1 MNLSKFFIDRPIF
14 AGVLSLLIFLGG
26 LIAVNGLPVS
36 EYPNVVPPSVVVR
49 ANYPGANP
57 KVIAETVATPL
68 EESINGVEGMLY
80 MSSQATTDGL
90 MTLTVTFKLGTDP
103 DKAQQLVQNRVSQ
116 AEPRLPA
123 EVRALG
129 LTTIKSSTDLTMVVH
144 LLSPTGRYDMNYLR
158 NYGLINVKDRLARVQ
173 GVGDVQLF
181 GAGDYSMRVWL
192 DPRKMAEHSLSASDV
207 VAAIREQNVQAA
219 AGIVGAS
226 PGLQGVDVQL
236 SVNAQGRLQSE
247 EEFGDIIVK
256 TSDGGAVTRL
266 RDVARMELGAADYS
280 LRSLLDNKDA
290 VAVSIFAAP
299 GSNAIAISN
308 GVRAEM
314 AELQKNMPDG
324 VKYEIVYDPTQFV
337 RASIESVVHTLLEA
351 IVLVVLVVILFL
363 QTWRASIIPLLA
375 VPVAVVGTFA
385 VMSVFGFSINALSLF
400 GLVLAIGI
408 VVDDAIVVVENVER
422 NIESGLSP
430 REATYRAMREVSGP
444 IIAIALVLAAV
455 FVPLAFISGLTGQF
469 YKQFALTIA
478 ISTVISAVNS
488 LTLSPALA
496 ALLLR
501 GHGQPKDRL
510 TRGMEAILGGFF
522 GWFNRLFTSGAARYS
537 GGVTKAISRKVLM
550 LAAYAVL
557 AVSTIGLFKAVPGG
571 FVPTQD
577 KQYLIGFAQ
586 LPDGAT
592 LDRTE
597 DVIRRMDDITLKQP
611 GVDHAV
617 SFPGLSINGFTNSS
631 NAGIV
636 FVTLKPFDER
646 TGASLSASAIAQQLN
661 QKFGSIQ
668 DAFIVMFPPPPV
680 QGIGTTGGFKLQLED
695 RGGVGIA
702 GMDAALKAFMAKA
715 YQAPELAG
723 LFSSYQVNVP
733 QLYADIDRTKARQL
747 GVSVTD
753 IFDTMQIY
761 LGSLYVN
768 DFNKFGRTYSVRVQ
782 ADAAYRARAED
793 IGQLK
798 VRSNSGEMVP
808 LSALMKVTPTFGPER
823 AMRYNGFLS
832 ADINGGAAPGY
843 SSDQAQE
850 AVKRIAAETLP
861 QGVSYEWTDLTYQQI
876 LAGNSAVL
884 IFPLSILLVFL
895 VLAAQY
901 ESLTLPLAILLIV
914 PMGLL
919 AAITGVW
926 LSHGDNNVFTQI
938 GLMVLV
944 GLSAK
949 NAILI
954 VEFAR
959 ELEFAG
965 RTPLQAAIEASR
977 LRLRPIL
984 MTSMAFIMGVVPL
997 VMSHGAG
1004 SEMRHA
1010 MGVAVFSGMIGV
1022 TAFGLFLTPVFYV
1035 LLRQLT
1041 GNRPLKRH
1049 GEIPHD
1055 VEAPG
1060 VIVDHGPHG
1069 HGGGVGGL
1077 HPVASA
1083 PRHNDE

>member
-14 AGVLSLLIFLGG
+14 AGVLSLLIFLAG
-26 LIAVNGLPVS
+26 LIAVRALPIS
-36 EYPNVVPPSVVVR
+36 EYPDVVPPSVVVR
-49 ANYPGANP
+49 AQYPGANP
-57 KVIAETVATPL
+57 QVIAETVATPL
-68 EESINGVEGMLY
+68 EEAISGVENMLY

-103 DKAQQLVQNRVSQ
+103 DKAQQMVQNRVAR
-116 AEPRLPA
+116 AEARLPE
-123 EVRALG
+123 EVKRLG
-129 LTTIKSSTDLTMVVH
+129 VVTIKSSVDLTMVVH
-144 LLSPTGRYDMNYLR
+144 LLSPSGRYDMTYLR
-158 NYGLINVKDRLARVQ
+158 NYAVLNVKDRLARVE

-181 GAGDYSMRVWL
+181 GSGDYSMRVWL
-192 DPRKMAEHSLSASDV
+192 DPQKVAQRGLSASDV
-207 VAAIREQNVQAA
+207 VAAIRGQNVQAA

-226 PGLQGVDVQL
+226 PGLSGIDVQL
-236 SVNAQGRLQSE
+236 SINAQGRLQNE
-247 EEFGDIIVK
+247 DEFGDIIVK
-256 TSDGGAVTRL
+256 TGADGAVTRL
-266 RDVARMELGAADYS
+266 RDIARLELGAADYA

-290 VAVSIFAAP
+290 VAVPIFAAP
-299 GSNAIAISN
+299 GSNAIAISDN
-308 GVRAEM
+308 VRATM
-314 AELQKNMPDG
+314 ADIKKAMPEG
-324 VKYEIVYDPTQFV
+324 VDYEIVYDPTQFV

-351 IVLVVLVVILFL
+351 IALVVLVVILFL

-375 VPVAVVGTFA
+375 VPVAVIGTFA

-422 NIESGLSP
+422 NIEAGHSP

-444 IIAIALVLAAV
+444 IIAIALVLVAV

-501 GHGQPKDRL
+501 DHAAPKDAL
-510 TRGMEAILGGFF
+510 TRGMDRVFGGFF
-522 GWFNRLFTSGAARYS
+522 RGFNRLFARGAGAYS
-537 GGVTKAISRKVLM
+537 GGVTRAISRKGLMIVLYLV
-550 LAAYAVL
+550 LAAVT
-557 AVSTIGLFKAVPGG
+557 VGLFKLVPGG
-571 FVPTQD
+571 FVPAQD

-597 DVIRRMDDITLKQP
+597 DVIRRMSEIAMQQP
-611 GVDHAV
+611 GVEHAV
-617 SFPGLSINGFTNSS
+617 AFPGLSINGFTNSS
-631 NAGIV
+631 NSGIV
-636 FVTLKPFDER
+636 FTPLKDFDQR
-646 TGASLSASAIAQQLN
+646 RGADQSAAAIAGQLN
-661 QKFGSIQ
+661 QKFGAIQ
-668 DAFIVMFPPPPV
+668 EAFVVMFPPPPV
-680 QGIGTTGGFKLQLED
+680 QGLGTTGGFKLQLED
-695 RGGVGIA
+695 RASLGIQ
-702 GMDAALKAFMAKA
+702 ALNEAQKAFMAKA
-715 YQAPELAG
+715 YQAPELTG
-723 LFSSYQVNVP
+723 LFSSFQVNVP
-733 QLYADIDRTKARQL
+733 QLYADIDRTRARQL
-747 GVSVTD
+747 GVAVTD

-782 ADAAYRARAED
+782 ADAAHRARAED
-793 IGQLK
+793 IGLLK
-798 VRSNSGEMVP
+798 VRSASGEMVP

-843 SSDQAQE
+843 STGQAQE
-850 AVKRIAAETLP
+850 AIKRIAAETLP
-861 QGVSYEWTDLTYQQI
+861 PGISYEWTDLTYQEI
-876 LAGNSAVL
+876 IAGNSAL
-884 IFPLSILLVFL
+884 WIFPVAILLVFL

-919 AAITGVW
+919 AAMAGVW
-926 LSHGDNNVFTQI
+926 LSKGDNNVFTQI

-984 MTSMAFIMGVVPL
+984 MTSLAFVMGVLPL
-997 VMSHGAG
+997 MLATGAG
-1004 SEMRHA
+1004 AEMRQA
-1010 MGVAVFSGMIGV
+1010 MGVAVFAGMIGV

-1035 LLRQLT
+1035 LLRGLG
-1041 GNRPLKRH
+1041 GNRPLKLH
-1049 GEIPHD
+1049 GD
-1055 VEAPG
+1055 VPLA
-1060 VIVDHGPHG
+1060 DA
-1069 HGGGVGGL
+1069 GGGAGFQPKP
-1077 HPVASA
+1077 HPAA
-1083 PRHNDE
+1083 PFEG